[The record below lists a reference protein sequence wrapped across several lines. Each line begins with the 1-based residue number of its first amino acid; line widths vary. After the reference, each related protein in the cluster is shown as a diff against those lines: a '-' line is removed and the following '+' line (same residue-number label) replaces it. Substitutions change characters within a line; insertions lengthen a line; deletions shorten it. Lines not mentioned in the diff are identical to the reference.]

1 MATSIRT
8 TRAWTVIA
16 GRIIETTHT
25 TTRTSPHHILR
36 KMLLE
41 ITESPNQFSSLKTT
55 ITLPVTIK
63 TQTQEVQILK
73 PLNLAANIM
82 LSTLRTHSQVPIR
95 PKHSQPINKE
105 QHNPSSH
112 NEAGKKSPNFITIKK
127 REALNKLIGK
137 IKLILYNTILHS

>member
-1 MATSIRT
+1 
-8 TRAWTVIA
+8 
-16 GRIIETTHT
+16 
-25 TTRTSPHHILR
+25 
-36 KMLLE
+36 MLLE